1 MLKIWL
7 VKIISTVIVVAVL
20 ESLAPEGKTRVLLN
34 ILFSLALLTVL
45 TEPLQALV
53 KVGNFKDLFSYY
65 A

>member
-53 KVGNFKDLFSYY
+53 KVGNVKDLFSYY

>member
-20 ESLAPEGKTRVLLN
+20 ESLAPEGKTRILLN

-53 KVGNFKDLFSYY
+53 KVGNVKDLFSYY